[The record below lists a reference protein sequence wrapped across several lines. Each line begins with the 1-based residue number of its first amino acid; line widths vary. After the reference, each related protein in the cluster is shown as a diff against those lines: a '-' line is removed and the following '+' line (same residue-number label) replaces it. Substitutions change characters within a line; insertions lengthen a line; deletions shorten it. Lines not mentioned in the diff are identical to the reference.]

1 MKKVSIIALLLIAVM
16 LLCSCGAEKEIK
28 ADESK
33 SDNNNSSSV
42 ENIDLVPDF
51 EAENI
56 YGEEIDEEIIED
68 SKVTMI
74 NIWGTFCTPCL
85 EEMPYIN
92 ELYNKYSSDGFSV
105 LGIVIDT
112 VNEDYSKKEDTVKQA
127 QSIVEDLGLDYENVI
142 PNKKLFDGE
151 LASNQ
156 FIPVTYFVDQN
167 GTTLTEKYIGKRSRE
182 EWEGIIKSLL
192 EEQ

>member
-1 MKKVSIIALLLIAVM
+1 MKKISIIALLLIAVM
-16 LLCSCGAEKEIK
+16 LFCSCGAEKEIK
-28 ADESK
+28 VEEK
-33 SDNNNSSSV
+33 EKNNSSSV

-92 ELYNKYSSDGFSV
+92 ELYNKYSSEGFSV

-142 PNKKLFDGE
+142 PNKKFFDGE

-167 GTTLTEKYIGKRSRE
+167 GTTLTEKYIGKRSSE